1 MIYPDV
7 QKIYCTR
14 QEHCFLNKVH
24 RDQNNAS
31 PASVASSIWQMLWI
45 IVMNEGI
52 GLLDKGALFQFLM
65 LMSMKKL
72 ISHTKI
78 ISHSQ
83 NTQKKELSK

>member
-1 MIYPDV
+1 
-7 QKIYCTR
+7 
-14 QEHCFLNKVH
+14 
-24 RDQNNAS
+24 
-31 PASVASSIWQMLWI
+31 MLWI

-83 NTQKKELSK
+83 NTQKKSSQNDT